1 MLSEVDRGDHDS
13 SFFPY
18 LKCIDYNGKPVDLFT
33 QGIWGGLP
41 QTKFPTHLM
50 EYLKDPVDTG
60 QTEDE
65 FSNFKSIKKYRAS
78 YTLSDPEHLE
88 SSY

>member
-1 MLSEVDRGDHDS
+1 MGRTTT
-13 SFFPY
+13 
-18 LKCIDYNGKPVDLFT
+18 K
-33 QGIWGGLP
+33 
-41 QTKFPTHLM
+41 KFPTHLM

-65 FSNFKSIKKYRAS
+65 FSNFKSIKGYRGS

-88 SSY
+88 SSYKNYLLNGTLGWKNWKRPT